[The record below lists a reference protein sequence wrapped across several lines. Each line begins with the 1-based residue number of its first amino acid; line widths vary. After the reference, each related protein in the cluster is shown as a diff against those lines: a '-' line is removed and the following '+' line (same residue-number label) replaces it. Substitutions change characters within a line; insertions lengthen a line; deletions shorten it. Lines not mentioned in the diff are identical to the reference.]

1 MFPFHFIVD
10 DASGNSF
17 ISNPYAPLVDNNLKE
32 EHYTQT
38 KEHLYKLGYISE
50 QEYLDSKEL

>member
-17 ISNPYAPLVDNNLKE
+17 INNPYAPLVDNNLKE
-32 EHYTQT
+32 EHYT
-38 KEHLYKLGYISE
+38 
-50 QEYLDSKEL
+50 